1 MRGFAVCAS
10 FLVACGGGSPKV
22 PQPPPAAP
30 SPPAASEPP
39 APPSPPVQERT
50 LATDTPIT
58 TSAGATFTAP
68 AGFTL
73 REQGELL
80 TLIEP
85 TKEAALTFVAI
96 DGGLGR
102 DEAARAAWAKL
113 DPSFALPVAQAQDAP
128 ARGGWHQLAQL
139 VYVTPTDQARLVLA
153 VMQRFRSTWYVAL
166 LDGKLA
172 AVDRRGA
179 QLSAAVQSLRVPGM
193 ELESFADKK
202 PSLDAKRLEAFSQ
215 FVESARQEAGVPGA
229 AVAVIVGDRV
239 VLEKGYGVR
248 ELGDPAPVTPRT
260 RFMIGSTT
268 KALTTLMMARLVD
281 AKRLSWDT
289 PVTQLWPSFALGDK
303 ETTAK
308 VTLQHTV
315 CACTGM
321 PRRDLE
327 FIFEFEGISPEARIA
342 SMREMQ
348 PSTGFGETFQYSNLM
363 VAAGGYV
370 ASLAAAPRRG
380 KLPSFDAAYAAAMQA
395 QVFGPLGMRSTT
407 LYTDVA
413 TKGEHALPHARGL
426 TLAYQTIPLRIEGAV
441 EAVRPAGAAWS
452 TVGDLARY
460 AMLELAQGTV
470 GGKRLV
476 SKGALLY
483 RRAPQVKIN
492 DDQAYGLGL
501 FVGKDR
507 GVTIVHH
514 GGNTL
519 GFTADWFVLPEHGVG
534 VVLLS
539 NAGGANAFREAVR
552 RRFFELAFDGKPQA
566 QEQLSATIANSKKVL
581 EETRALIKSPVDVE
595 WMNRLVG
602 RYANDDLGKLEL
614 RRDGAGY
621 VLDAG
626 EWSCA
631 VTQETDRDKTDKLMV
646 TGAPYAG
653 FELVPRVENGKTV
666 LVLQAGQLRYVF
678 EPEGT

>member
-10 FLVACGGGSPKV
+10 FLIACGGSPTKRRE
-22 PQPPPAAP
+22 QPPVLAPVPAVSAPEVAAP
-30 SPPAASEPP
+30 
-39 APPSPPVQERT
+39 APVRERT
-50 LATDTPIT
+50 LTADTAIT
-58 TSAGATFTAP
+58 TSAGAMFTAP

-73 REQGELL
+73 RETDELV

-85 TKEAALTFVAI
+85 TKEASLTFVAI
-96 DGGLGR
+96 PGGLGR

-113 DPSFALPVAQAQDAP
+113 DPAFALPVAQAQDAP

-139 VYVTPTDQARLVLA
+139 TYVTPTEQARLVVA
-153 VMQRFRSTWYVAL
+153 VMQRFRTTWYVAL
-166 LDGKLA
+166 LDGKIA
-172 AVDRRGA
+172 AIDRRGA
-179 QLSAAVQSLRVPGM
+179 QLSAALQSLRVPGL
-193 ELESFADKK
+193 EIESFAGKK
-202 PSLDAKRLEAFSQ
+202 AVLDATRLEAFSQ

-281 AKRLSWDT
+281 AKKLGWDT
-289 PVTQLWPSFALGDK
+289 PITQLWPSFALGDK
-303 ETTAK
+303 ATTAK

-395 QVFGPLGMRSTT
+395 HVFGPLGMRATT
-407 LYTDVA
+407 LYSNVA

-460 AMLELAQGTV
+460 ALLELHEGTLD
-470 GGKRLV
+470 GKRLV
-476 SKGALLY
+476 SKESLLY

-492 DDQAYGLGL
+492 DDVAYGLGL
-501 FVGKDR
+501 FIGKER
-507 GVTIVHH
+507 GVTVVHH

-519 GFTADWFVLPEHGVG
+519 GFTADWFFLPEHGVG
-534 VVLLS
+534 AVVLS

-552 RRFFELAFDGKPQA
+552 RRFFELAFDGKPEA
-566 QEQLSATIANSKKVL
+566 QEQLTATIANSKKMMD
-581 EETRALIKSPVDVE
+581 ETRALIKSPVDTD

-602 RYANDDLGKLEL
+602 RYANDDLGALEL
-614 RRDGAGY
+614 RREGAGY

-631 VTQETDRDKTDKLMV
+631 ATQETDLDKSDKLLV
-646 TGAPYAG
+646 IGAPYAG
-653 FELVPRVENGKTV
+653 FELVPRAEDGKTV

-678 EPEGT
+678 EPAN

>member
-10 FLVACGGGSPKV
+10 LVLACGGKAPVPPKAPAVVDPV
-22 PQPPPAAP
+22 PAVSAPAVAVSQPAK
-30 SPPAASEPP
+30 
-39 APPSPPVQERT
+39 ERT
-50 LATDTPIT
+50 LSADTAIT

-73 REQGELL
+73 REQGELVS
-80 TLIEP
+80 LIEP
-85 TKEAALTFVAI
+85 AKEATLTFVAI
-96 DGGLGR
+96 GGGLGR
-102 DEAARAAWAKL
+102 DEAARAAWSKL
-113 DPSFALPVAQAQDAP
+113 DPAFALPVAQAQDGP
-128 ARGGWHQLAQL
+128 ASGGWHQLAQIM
-139 VYVTPTDQARLVLA
+139 YVTPTEQARLVLA
-153 VMQRFRSTWYVAL
+153 IMQRFRDTWYVAL

-179 QLSAAVQSLRVPGM
+179 QLSAAMQSLRVPGM
-193 ELESFADKK
+193 ELESFAGKK
-202 PSLDAKRLEAFSQ
+202 AVLDAKRLEALSQ

-229 AVAVIVGDRV
+229 AVAVIVGDRI
-239 VLEKGYGVR
+239 VLERGYGVR

-281 AKRLSWDT
+281 AKRLTWDT

-303 ETTAK
+303 ATTAK

-370 ASLAAAPRRG
+370 ASLAAPHRG
-380 KLPSFDAAYAAAMQA
+380 KQPAFDAAYAAAMQA
-395 QVFGPLGMRSTT
+395 QVFGPLGMRQTT
-407 LYTDVA
+407 LYANVA

-460 AMLELAQGTV
+460 AMLELGEGTL

-476 SKGALLY
+476 SKESLLY
-483 RRAPQVKIN
+483 RRTPQVKIT
-492 DDQAYGLGL
+492 DDVSYGLGL
-501 FVGKDR
+501 FIERDH
-507 GVTIVHH
+507 GVTVVHH

-519 GFTADWFVLPEHGVG
+519 GFTADWFFLPEHGVG
-534 VVLLS
+534 AVVLS
-539 NAGGANAFREAVR
+539 NAGGSNTFHQAVR
-552 RRFFELAFDGKPQA
+552 RRFFELAFDGKPEA
-566 QEQLSATIANSKKVL
+566 QEQLTATMANSKKL
-581 EETRALIKSPVDVE
+581 MDETRALIKSPVDTA

-602 RYANDDLGKLEL
+602 RYSNDDLGALEL

-631 VTQETDRDKTDKLMV
+631 VTQETDRDKTDKLLV

-653 FELVPRVENGKTV
+653 FELVPRLENGKTA

-678 EPEGT
+678 EQAN

>member
-10 FLVACGGGSPKV
+10 ILLACGGGAPKATQQL
-22 PQPPPAAP
+22 PKAPPAPAIEPAAAP
-30 SPPAASEPP
+30 STQ
-39 APPSPPVQERT
+39 VQERT
-50 LATDTPIT
+50 LAADTPLT

-85 TKEAALTFVAI
+85 EKEASLTLVAI
-96 DGGLGR
+96 GGGLGR

-113 DPSFALPVAQAQDAP
+113 DPTFALPVAQAQDAP
-128 ARGGWHQLAQL
+128 PSGGWHQLAQL
-139 VYVTPTDQARLVLA
+139 VYVTPTEQARLVLA

-172 AVDRRGA
+172 AIDRRGA
-179 QLSAAVQSLRVPGM
+179 QLSAVLQSLRVPGL
-193 ELESFADKK
+193 ELESFAGKK
-202 PSLDAKRLEAFSQ
+202 AVLETARLEEFSR

-229 AVAVIVGDRV
+229 AVAVVVGDRV
-239 VLEKGYGVR
+239 LLEKGYGVR

-281 AKRLSWDT
+281 AKKLGWDT
-289 PVTQLWPSFALGDK
+289 PVTEVWPSFALGDK

-308 VTLQHTV
+308 VTMQHTV

-327 FIFEFEGISPEARIA
+327 FIFEFEGISPEARIT

-370 ASLAAAPRRG
+370 AGLAAAPRRG

-395 QVFGPLGMRSTT
+395 QVFGPLNMRSTT
-407 LYTDVA
+407 LYTEVA

-426 TLAYQTIPLRIEGAV
+426 TMAYQTIPLRIEGAV

-460 AMLELAQGTV
+460 AMLELSEGTL

-476 SKGALLY
+476 SKEALLH
-483 RRAPQVKIN
+483 RRAPQVKVH
-492 DDQAYGLGL
+492 DDLSYGLGL
-501 FVGKDR
+501 FVGKDH
-507 GVTIVHH
+507 GVTVVHH

-534 VVLLS
+534 VVVLS
-539 NAGGANAFREAVR
+539 NAGGANTFREAVR
-552 RRFFELAFDGKPQA
+552 RRFFELVFDGKPLAQA
-566 QEQLSATIANSKKVL
+566 QLTATMANSKKL
-581 EETRALIKSPVDVE
+581 LDETRALIKNPVDAE

-602 RYANDDLGKLEL
+602 RYVNDDLGALEL

-631 VTQETDRDKTDKLMV
+631 VTQEKDRDETEKLLV

-653 FELVPRVENGKTV
+653 FELVPRVENGKTA

-678 EPEGT
+678 EAKEN

>member
-1 MRGFAVCAS
+1 MPTVSA
-10 FLVACGGGSPKV
+10 
-22 PQPPPAAP
+22 PAAP
-30 SPPAASEPP
+30 VSVPA
-39 APPSPPVQERT
+39 QERT
-50 LATDTPIT
+50 LSTDTAIT
-58 TSAGATFTAP
+58 LGTGATFTAP

-73 REQGELL
+73 REQGELV

-85 TKEAALTFVAI
+85 AKEAALTFVAI
-96 DGGLGR
+96 GGGLGR
-102 DEAARAAWAKL
+102 DEAARAAWSKL
-113 DPSFALPVAQAQDAP
+113 DPAFALPVAQAQDAP
-128 ARGGWHQLAQL
+128 ASGGWHQLAQIM
-139 VYVTPTDQARLVLA
+139 YVTPTEQARLVLA
-153 VMQRFRSTWYVAL
+153 VMQRFRDTWYVAL
-166 LDGKLA
+166 LDGKIA
-172 AVDRRGA
+172 AIDRRGA
-179 QLSAAVQSLRVPGM
+179 QLSAALQSLRVPGL
-193 ELESFADKK
+193 EIESFAGKK
-202 PSLDAKRLEAFSQ
+202 LVLDAKRLEAFSQ

-229 AVAVIVGDRV
+229 AVAVIVGDRI
-239 VLEKGYGVR
+239 VLERGYGVR

-281 AKRLSWDT
+281 AKRLAWDT

-303 ETTAK
+303 ATTAK

-327 FIFEFEGISPEARIA
+327 FIFEFEGVSPEARIA

-370 ASLAAAPRRG
+370 ASLAAPHRG
-380 KLPSFDAAYAAAMQA
+380 KQPSFDAAYAAAMQA

-407 LYTDVA
+407 LYANVA

-426 TLAYQTIPLRIEGAV
+426 TLAYETIPLRIEGAV

-460 AMLELAQGTV
+460 AMLELNEGTL

-476 SKGALLY
+476 SKESLLY

-492 DDQAYGLGL
+492 DEVSYGLGL
-501 FVGKDR
+501 FIGKNR
-507 GVTIVHH
+507 GVPVVHH

-519 GFTADWFVLPEHGVG
+519 GFTADWFFLPEHGVG
-534 VVLLS
+534 AVVLS
-539 NAGGANAFREAVR
+539 NAGGANAFREAVQ
-552 RRFFELAFDGKPQA
+552 RRFFELAFDGKPEA
-566 QEQLSATIANSKKVL
+566 QEHLTAAVANSKKMMD
-581 EETRALIKSPVDVE
+581 EIRALIKSPTDTG
-595 WMNRLVG
+595 WMNGLVG
-602 RYANDDLGKLEL
+602 RYVNDDLGALEL

-621 VLDAG
+621 ILDAG

-631 VTQETDRDKTDKLMV
+631 VTQETDLDKTDKLLV

-653 FELVPRVENGKTV
+653 FELVPRQENGKTA

-678 EPEGT
+678 EQAN

>member
-10 FLVACGGGSPKV
+10 ILVACGGGSPKAT
-22 PQPPPAAP
+22 QPPPKAPPAPAIEPPAAP
-30 SPPAASEPP
+30 SK
-39 APPSPPVQERT
+39 PVQERT
-50 LATDTPIT
+50 LEADTALT
-58 TSAGATFTAP
+58 TRAGATFTAP

-85 TKEAALTFVAI
+85 EKEASLTLVAI
-96 DGGLGR
+96 GGGLGR
-102 DEAARAAWAKL
+102 DEAARAAWAML
-113 DPSFALPVAQAQDAP
+113 DPTFALPVAQAQDAP
-128 ARGGWHQLAQL
+128 ASGGWHQLAQL
-139 VYVTPTDQARLVLA
+139 VYVTPTEEARLVLA

-166 LDGKLA
+166 LDGKIA

-179 QLSAAVQSLRVPGM
+179 QLSAVVQSLRVPGL
-193 ELESFADKK
+193 ELESFAGKK
-202 PSLDAKRLEAFSQ
+202 VVLDAARLEEFSR

-229 AVAVIVGDRV
+229 AVAVIRGDRL

-281 AKRLSWDT
+281 AKKLGWDT
-289 PVTQLWPSFALGDK
+289 PVTELWPSFALGDK

-308 VTLQHTV
+308 VTMQHTV

-327 FIFEFEGISPEARIA
+327 FIFEFEGISPEARIT

-370 ASLAAAPRRG
+370 AGLAAAPRRG

-407 LYTDVA
+407 LYTEVA

-460 AMLELAQGTV
+460 AMLELSEGAL

-476 SKGALLY
+476 SKEALLH
-483 RRAPQVKIN
+483 RRVPQVKVH
-492 DDQAYGLGL
+492 DDLSYGLGL
-501 FVGKDR
+501 FVGKDH
-507 GVTIVHH
+507 GVTVVHH

-519 GFTADWFVLPEHGVG
+519 GFTADWFVWPEHGVG
-534 VVLLS
+534 VVVLS

-552 RRFFELAFDGKPQA
+552 RRFFELVFDGKPLAQA
-566 QEQLSATIANSKKVL
+566 QLTATMANSKKL
-581 EETRALIKSPVDVE
+581 LDETRALIKNPVDAE

-602 RYANDDLGKLEL
+602 RYVNDDLGALEL

-631 VTQETDRDKTDKLMV
+631 VTQEKDRDETEKLLV

-653 FELVPRVENGKTV
+653 FELVPRVENGKTA

-678 EPEGT
+678 EAKGS

>member
-1 MRGFAVCAS
+1 MRGFAVCAL
-10 FLVACGGGSPKV
+10 LVFACGGSAPVSQKAPAAADPLPAV
-22 PQPPPAAP
+22 SAPAAP
-30 SPPAASEPP
+30 VSVPAH
-39 APPSPPVQERT
+39 ERT
-50 LATDTPIT
+50 LSADTTIT
-58 TSAGATFTAP
+58 MSAGATFTAP

-73 REQGELL
+73 REQGELV

-85 TKEAALTFVAI
+85 AKEAALTFVAI
-96 DGGLGR
+96 GGGLGR
-102 DEAARAAWAKL
+102 DEAARAAWSKL
-113 DPSFALPVAQAQDAP
+113 DPAFSLPVAQAQDAP
-128 ARGGWHQLAQL
+128 ASGGWHQLAQIM
-139 VYVTPTDQARLVLA
+139 YVTPTEQARLVLA
-153 VMQRFRSTWYVAL
+153 IMQRFRDTWYVTL
-166 LDGKLA
+166 LDGKFA

-179 QLSAAVQSLRVPGM
+179 QLSAAVQSLRVPGL
-193 ELESFADKK
+193 EIESFVGKK
-202 PSLDAKRLEAFSQ
+202 LVLDDKRLEAFSQ

-229 AVAVIVGDRV
+229 AVAVVVGDRI
-239 VLEKGYGVR
+239 VLERGYGVR

-281 AKRLSWDT
+281 AKRLAWDT

-303 ETTAK
+303 ATTAK

-327 FIFEFEGISPEARIA
+327 FIFEFEGVSPEARIA

-370 ASLAAAPRRG
+370 ASLAAPYRG
-380 KLPSFDAAYAAAMQA
+380 KQPSFDAAYAAAMQA

-407 LYTDVA
+407 LYTNVA

-426 TLAYQTIPLRIEGAV
+426 TLAYETIPLRIEGAV

-460 AMLELAQGTV
+460 AMLELNEGTL

-476 SKGALLY
+476 SKESLLY

-492 DDQAYGLGL
+492 DEASYGLGL
-501 FVGKDR
+501 FIGKSH
-507 GVTIVHH
+507 GVPVVHH

-519 GFTADWFVLPEHGVG
+519 GFTADWFFLPEHGVG
-534 VVLLS
+534 AVVLS

-552 RRFFELAFDGKPQA
+552 RRFFELAFDGKPEA
-566 QEQLSATIANSKKVL
+566 QEQLTATMANSKKL
-581 EETRALIKSPVDVE
+581 MDEMRALIKSPTDTG

-602 RYANDDLGKLEL
+602 RYVNDDLGALEL

-631 VTQETDRDKTDKLMV
+631 VTQETDRDKTDKLLV

-653 FELVPRVENGKTV
+653 FELVPRQENGKSA

-678 EPEGT
+678 EQAN

>member
-1 MRGFAVCAS
+1 M
-10 FLVACGGGSPKV
+10 
-22 PQPPPAAP
+22 
-30 SPPAASEPP
+30 AASVSKVDVPEVTV
-39 APPSPPVQERT
+39 SDPVHERT
-50 LATDTPIT
+50 LATDTTIT
-58 TSAGATFTAP
+58 TRSGATFTAP

-73 REQGELL
+73 RERGEVV

-85 TKEAALTFVAI
+85 TNEAALTFVAI
-96 DGGLGR
+96 GGGLGR
-102 DEAARAAWAKL
+102 DEAARAAWNKL
-113 DPSFALPVAQAQDAP
+113 DPAFALPVAQAQDAP
-128 ARGGWHQLAQL
+128 ASSGWHQLAQIM
-139 VYVTPTDQARLVLA
+139 YVTPTEQARLVLA
-153 VMQRFRSTWYVAL
+153 IMQRFRDTWYVAL

-179 QLSAAVQSLRVPGM
+179 QLSAAMQSLRVPGM
-193 ELESFADKK
+193 VLESFAGKK
-202 PSLDAKRLEAFSQ
+202 AVLDAKRLEAFSQ
-215 FVESARQEAGVPGA
+215 FVESARQQAGVPGV
-229 AVAVIVGDRV
+229 AVAVIVGERI
-239 VLEKGYGVR
+239 VLERGYGVR

-281 AKRLSWDT
+281 AKKLGWDT

-303 ETTAK
+303 ATTAK

-363 VAAGGYV
+363 VAAGGYF

-380 KLPSFDAAYAAAMQA
+380 KPPSLDAAYAAAMQA
-395 QVFGPLGMRSTT
+395 QVFGPLGMRQTT
-407 LYTDVA
+407 LYTTVA
-413 TKGEHALPHARGL
+413 TKGEHAQPHARGL
-426 TLAYQTIPLRIEGAV
+426 TTAYQGIPLRIEGAV

-460 AMLELAQGTV
+460 AMLELGEGTL

-476 SKGALLY
+476 SKESMLF
-483 RRAPQVKIN
+483 RRTPQVKIT
-492 DDQAYGLGL
+492 DDVSYGLGL
-501 FVGKDR
+501 FIERDH
-507 GVTIVHH
+507 GVTVVHH

-519 GFTADWFVLPEHGVG
+519 GFTADWFLLPEHGVG
-534 VVLLS
+534 AVVLS
-539 NAGGANAFREAVR
+539 NAGGANTFHQAVR
-552 RRFFELAFDGKPQA
+552 RRFFELAFDGKPEA
-566 QEQLSATIANSKKVL
+566 QEQLTATMANSKKL
-581 EETRALIKSPVDVE
+581 MDETRALIKSPVDTA

-602 RYANDDLGKLEL
+602 RYSNDDLGALEL

-631 VTQETDRDKTDKLMV
+631 VTQETDRDNTDKLLV

-653 FELVPRVENGKTV
+653 FELVPRFDNGKTA

-678 EPEGT
+678 EPQGN